1 MLNNHPIILCPRS
14 LGNRQYLEALLDIL
28 LFHSFQRLV
37 QQCYQLAWILP
48 HYLIDGFFGCFGLCF
63 LRFTPIQSWILCVA
77 SERRSDWF
85 SLCEPSPW
93 QAASDW
99 TRSHRI
105 CVNRGELHGTKAQ
118 QIQTVGKVEAGLGVI
133 AANPLCRVNIFGA
146 PQIGTLRV
154 DISIGQHD
162 QLDLVN
168 QRRSAMNAFL
178 HETYFPFSRRW
189 RRNGM

>member
-1 MLNNHPIILCPRS
+1 M
-14 LGNRQYLEALLDIL
+14 EALLNIF
-28 LFHSFQRLV
+28 LFHSLQRLV
-37 QQCYQLAWILP
+37 QFSSVTSWRRFCLTISLMGS
-48 HYLIDGFFGCFGLCF
+48 LSVLGCVFYALS
-63 LRFTPIQSWILCVA
+63 PIQSWILCVA
-77 SERRSDWF
+77 SELRSDWF

-99 TRSHRI
+99 TRSRRI
-105 CVNRGELHGTKAQ
+105 CANRGELHGTKAQ

-146 PQIGTLRV
+146 PQIGTLCV
-154 DISIGQHD
+154 DVSIRQHY

-168 QRRSAMNAFL
+168 QRRSTMNAFL
-178 HETYFPFSRRW
+178 HASTFPFSRRW